1 MYRERA
7 SFPGHR
13 LLPLTCVSIER
24 WWTGEHVSSSSDGL
38 DAEGMDRTD
47 CTIVL
52 SHTQAVSRVGIQSV
66 SVRQT
71 SKGKGKSAEKNI
83 SKLKY
88 PFINTTN

>member
-38 DAEGMDRTD
+38 DAGGMDRTG

-52 SHTQAVSRVGIQSV
+52 SHTQAVSRV
-66 SVRQT
+66 
-71 SKGKGKSAEKNI
+71 SKRASGYTKRVGQADE
-83 SKLKY
+83 
-88 PFINTTN
+88 